1 MGTRACDRWLVFV
14 LASILFFLSQFYRS
28 ANAVIASQLLRDLH
42 LDTAQLGTLS
52 AAFFYA
58 FALTQIPI
66 SILIDKIGAKRI
78 MTLLSLAGLIGAFV
92 FPMSSDMTWGLISR
106 ILLGIGMACNMIGTL
121 KLLTVWFSPQRFATL
136 TGVVFAIGYVG
147 NMAATTPLAFLVQKT
162 GWRPVFEFIALF
174 YLMAVIAFQLGIK
187 EKDGPDPIRPDAS
200 SASPGRSLFSGI
212 WHLFQQK
219 DYWIISLATAVSY
232 GIFAAL
238 QTLWAGPFLM
248 EVLHLP
254 TITAGNLI
262 FLLTLGLVLGG
273 PSWGFLS
280 DQVFKSRKWI
290 VVAGQS
296 CLLLIFV
303 WLLFLPAYAS
313 LITLILLFIFLG
325 ICRSSGMLMYA
336 HIKELMPA
344 NMAGTAMTGI
354 NFFTMIGPAFLL
366 QGIGLLM
373 QALYPQNSRGP
384 EAFRAAFLLCAICL
398 LVVILLYGF
407 TKDTRGVSRAKPAQ
421 PPD

>member
-1 MGTRACDRWLVFV
+1 MV
-14 LASILFFLSQFYRS
+14 
-28 ANAVIASQLLRDLH
+28 
-42 LDTAQLGTLS
+42 
-52 AAFFYA
+52 
-58 FALTQIPI
+58 
-66 SILIDKIGAKRI
+66 
-78 MTLLSLAGLIGAFV
+78 
-92 FPMSSDMTWGLISR
+92 
-106 ILLGIGMACNMIGTL
+106 GTL
-121 KLLTVWFSPQRFATL
+121 KLLTIWFSPQHFATL

-162 GWRPVFEFIALF
+162 GWRPLFQFIAFF
-174 YLMAVIAFQLGIK
+174 YLITTIVFHLIVK
-187 EKDGPDPIRPDAS
+187 EKSRLDPPAPDAS
-200 SASPGRSLFSGI
+200 AGSSGPTLFANLRQLI
-212 WHLFQQK
+212 QK
-219 DYWIISLATAVSY
+219 RDYWIISLATAVSY

-254 TITAGNLI
+254 AITAGNLI
-262 FLLTLGLVLGG
+262 FLLTLGLILGG
-273 PSWGFLS
+273 PGWGFLS
-280 DQVFKSRKWI
+280 DRVFKTRKWI
-290 VVAGQS
+290 VVASQS

-303 WLLFLPAYAS
+303 WLFFLPVHAGLA
-313 LITLILLFIFLG
+313 TLILLFIFFG

-336 HIKELMPA
+336 HIKELMPS

-354 NFFTMIGPAFLL
+354 NFFTMIGPALLL